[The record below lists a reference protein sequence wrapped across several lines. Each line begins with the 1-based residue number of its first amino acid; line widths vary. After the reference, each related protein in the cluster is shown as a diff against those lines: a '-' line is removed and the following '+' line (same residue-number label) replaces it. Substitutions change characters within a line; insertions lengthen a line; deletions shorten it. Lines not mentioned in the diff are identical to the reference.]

1 MRGGHKRKTIERT
14 NAERGREREREE
26 EPGEQLY
33 KEKEQSS
40 DQKKRPTADWPRR
53 KSSKTQYELDEK
65 PNETDAS
72 WLKKKDG

>member
-40 DQKKRPTADWPRR
+40 DQKKDPLPTGRDENPVKPSTSWMKNLMRPMRA
-53 KSSKTQYELDEK
+53 
-65 PNETDAS
+65 
-72 WLKKKDG
+72 G